1 MTRLIQKASS
11 AALGFVIILLIGKA
25 LLLPILVF
33 MELERERNFYRD
45 LSLVLAN
52 EVIYLHNRID
62 YKWPTYGGG
71 YKIKITKAHVDTFR
85 AELKQIEATY
95 MEK

>member
-1 MTRLIQKASS
+1 MIHRVSS
-11 AALGFVIILLIGKA
+11 ATLGLILVALIGKA

-33 MELERERNFYRD
+33 MEMERERNFYRD

-71 YKIKITKAHVDTFR
+71 YRIKVTKTHVDTFR
-85 AELKQIEATY
+85 AELKQVEAKYVTR
-95 MEK
+95 